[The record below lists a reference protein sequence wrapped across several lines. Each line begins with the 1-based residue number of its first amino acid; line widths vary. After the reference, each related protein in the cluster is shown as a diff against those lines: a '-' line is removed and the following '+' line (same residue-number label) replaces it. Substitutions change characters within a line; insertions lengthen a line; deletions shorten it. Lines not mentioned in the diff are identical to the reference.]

1 MASEI
6 YYMPA
11 GQTLDAAAIGNG
23 RVIEKILITS
33 VDSTL
38 TIKLFGPNV
47 KTWVTSAW
55 AASEAGTDFTI
66 AAGQII
72 EGPFTKAAT
81 PTGVTAVA
89 YLK

>member
-11 GQTLDAAAIGNG
+11 SKTLDAAAINNG
-23 RVIEKILITS
+23 RVVERFTVIGGTS
-33 VDSTL
+33 VTV
-38 TIKLFGPNV
+38 FGPAV

-55 AASEAGTDFTI
+55 ANKTDGTALTL
-66 AAGQII
+66 AAGQTI
-72 EGPFTKAAT
+72 EGPFTKIQ
-81 PTGVTAVA
+81 TGDSTTVVA